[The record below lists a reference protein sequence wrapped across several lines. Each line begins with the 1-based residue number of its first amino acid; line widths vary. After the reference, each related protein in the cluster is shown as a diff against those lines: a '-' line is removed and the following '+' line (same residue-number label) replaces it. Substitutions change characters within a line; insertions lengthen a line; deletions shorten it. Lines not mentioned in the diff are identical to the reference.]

1 MKKQGREQ
9 VEALEVLKPNTQKLA
24 IKDAIPENT
33 LTAEAK
39 NELNN
44 NKLITKN
51 LVYITNEYTYS
62 FKNFWTISTL
72 GRDIY
77 NSKVTLKELL
87 KIIVVY

>member
-51 LVYITNEYTYS
+51 LVYKQMSIH
-62 FKNFWTISTL
+62 IA
-72 GRDIY
+72 
-77 NSKVTLKELL
+77 LKFFDQ
-87 KIIVVY
+87 